1 MRTIHWPG
9 YENLLHILKNLIYPY
24 TAKIDASWEYS
35 IYISLVGFVFIAA
48 SLFLQL
54 IKLKDKIYYD
64 EYIVRYNKK
73 ILLSITLIMFIFL
86 PFLIQHRSNFPE
98 IFGMYSI
105 KYLIILILY
114 TFFILLFAFLTI
126 YLYKILN
133 DNKDLIKSE
142 VNILQSLFLYPW
154 QTKRYLFGLLIILL
168 FSIGPFMGIV
178 YSTVQT
184 IIPIPAIDR
193 VPSRLMI
200 YPLIF
205 LFLISA
211 VGFDS
216 LYSKI
221 SIKYSAKIKWG
232 SLFLLIF
239 LLLLHSADWSISN
252 TENVWINVETG
263 MNILIVEPRYVF
275 KTEILNFVNDDFYKQ
290 IVNISFIL
298 TFISFFVISFI
309 YFIIKNKENYKIF
322 NRYFSLKSSL

>member
-1 MRTIHWPG
+1 
-9 YENLLHILKNLIYPY
+9 
-24 TAKIDASWEYS
+24 
-35 IYISLVGFVFIAA
+35 
-48 SLFLQL
+48 
-54 IKLKDKIYYD
+54 
-64 EYIVRYNKK
+64 
-73 ILLSITLIMFIFL
+73 
-86 PFLIQHRSNFPE
+86 
-98 IFGMYSI
+98 MYSI